1 MRHKIKTAKIMT
13 DLIINK
19 EEDLAIV
26 EVEDIEVTET
36 HIIVVKTKERIM
48 IVTKVDSMIEDQIV
62 DKMVYKINNL
72 IENQDISVEVPG
84 CRMNNLITNLRL
96 FSLKIKAN
104 KKTSNDD
111 LFLLNV
117 LWKIFF
123 FYFY

>member
-1 MRHKIKTAKIMT
+1 MT

-84 CRMNNLITNLRL
+84 CRMNNLITNRRL

-117 LWKIFF
+117 L
-123 FYFY
+123 